1 MKLFYPQV
9 SDRLHTWRQEVSRR
23 FQRDAETGKPL
34 PEQGPEEGKGH
45 DEATHHRGAL
55 SD

>member
-9 SDRLHTWRQEVSRR
+9 SDRLLAWRKEVSRR

-34 PEQGPEEGKGH
+34 PRKG
-45 DEATHHRGAL
+45 
-55 SD
+55 